1 MSRNHHSQQS
11 VAIFFAL
18 SALTALTACNKPV
31 TVTEPIRP
39 VILHTVSSQTLADKD
54 AYSGEIRA
62 RYETDLAFRIGGK
75 LVERNVDA
83 GATVKKGQ
91 TLARLDPQ
99 DARLA
104 AESARAQ
111 LASAQSEL
119 ALAKAELDR
128 SADLLSKKFISQS
141 AFDARQNSFNA
152 AKSRVDQV
160 RANSAVQANQSAY
173 TTLVADA
180 DGIVTQVSAEK
191 GQVVNVGQTVM
202 RLARAGAKEVL
213 VNAAESQLSL
223 FKVGQP
229 VTVFLWTDQTQRF
242 PGVIREIAG
251 GADAATRTYAVRVS
265 IDNPPE
271 TARLGMTANVLLIR
285 PSATNAVLLPFG
297 AIDKRGEKPVVW
309 AFDSVK
315 KTVNPKSIDIGQL
328 REDGVLVNS
337 GVAAG
342 DVLVAAGTHKLI
354 AGQTVRVYGEA
365 SATNNAVPNG
375 TKDSPAPA
383 PPPANTKPA
392 LTQDTA
398 PTTPAPANKVPA
410 V

>member
-1 MSRNHHSQQS
+1 MSTNYPSHQKIVTSLALS
-11 VAIFFAL
+11 TFAL
-18 SALTALTACNKPV
+18 LAACSKPN

-39 VILHTVSSQTLADKD
+39 VILHTVSSQALADKD

-75 LVERNVDA
+75 LIERNVDA
-83 GATVKKGQ
+83 GAAVKKGQ

-111 LASAQSEL
+111 VASAQSEL
-119 ALAKAELDR
+119 ALTKAELDR
-128 SADLLSKKFISQS
+128 SADLLNKKFISQS
-141 AFDARQNSFNA
+141 AFDARQNAFNA

-160 RANSAVQANQSAY
+160 RASSAVQANQSVY
-173 TTLVADA
+173 TTLIADA
-180 DGIVTQVSAEK
+180 DGIVTQVAAEP

-202 RLARAGAKEVL
+202 RLARAGNKEVL
-213 VNAAESQLSL
+213 VNVAESQLSL

-265 IDNPPE
+265 LDNPPE
-271 TARLGMTANVLLIR
+271 TARLGMTANVLLVR
-285 PSATNAVLLPFG
+285 PSAANTVLLPFG

-309 AFDSVK
+309 IFDNVK
-315 KTVNPKSIDIGQL
+315 KTVNPKTIEIGQL
-328 REDGVLVNS
+328 REDGVLVNN

-342 DVLVAAGTHKLI
+342 DVLVAAGTHKLV
-354 AGQTVRVYGEA
+354 AGQAVRVYGEA
-365 SATNNAVPNG
+365 TASN
-375 TKDSPAPA
+375 TKDTPAA
-383 PPPANTKPA
+383 GKPVI
-392 LTQDTA
+392 TQDTA
-398 PTTPAPANKVPA
+398 PTAPAPVAPAAANKMPA